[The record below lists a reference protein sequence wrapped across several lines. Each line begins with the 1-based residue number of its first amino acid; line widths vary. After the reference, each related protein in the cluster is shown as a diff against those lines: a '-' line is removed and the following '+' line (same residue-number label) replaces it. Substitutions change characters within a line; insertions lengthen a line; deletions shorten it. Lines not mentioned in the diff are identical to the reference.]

1 MITALYAGILGLI
14 YIALSFFVIKGRFK
28 HRISLGDGGNDDLQK
43 RIRIHANFAEYIPFA
58 LILIILAEFTGV
70 ADMLIHILG
79 GALVLGRLMHLYGI
93 LTKEGSS
100 IGRAGG
106 MMITFLVILTA
117 SVICI
122 LSSF

>member
-1 MITALYAGILGLI
+1 MAAMMICKNAFG
-14 YIALSFFVIKGRFK
+14 
-28 HRISLGDGGNDDLQK
+28 
-43 RIRIHANFAEYIPFA
+43 IHANFAEYIPFA